1 MGGTSSSYPFKD
13 GLSILGNLDDEK
25 NWEIYQKNGRFD
37 PQISIEK
44 DHPEMDSPYPNQ
56 LLGPDLW
63 KPPDL

>member
-1 MGGTSSSYPFKD
+1 MDCPF
-13 GLSILGNLDDEK
+13 LGIWMMKK